1 MIAALLKAVILI
13 ATLVLP
19 VMLAARLVKA
29 GQKNFWPALLSTSLQ
44 IVFLSLL
51 SGMLHSAQNLVMIFA
66 VVGGSLIH
74 SLVLKTTLLKG
85 FFIGTIAIIG
95 AAILQ
100 FTILAGSYAVI
111 ASAT

>member
-1 MIAALLKAVILI
+1 MIVTLFKAAVLI

-29 GQKNFWPALLSTSLQ
+29 GNKSFWSALLATSLQ
-44 IVFLSLL
+44 IAFLNVL
-51 SGMLHSAQNLVMIFA
+51 SGTLYNNRELAMFLA
-66 VVGGSLIH
+66 VLGGSLIH
-74 SLVLKTTLLKG
+74 SLALKTTLLKG
-85 FFIGTIAIIG
+85 FFIGVMAIIG